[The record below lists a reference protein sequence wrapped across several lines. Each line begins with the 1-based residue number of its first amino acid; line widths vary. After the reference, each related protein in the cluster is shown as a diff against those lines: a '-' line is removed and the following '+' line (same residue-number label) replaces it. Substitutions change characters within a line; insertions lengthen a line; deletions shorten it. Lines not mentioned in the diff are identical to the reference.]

1 MRFLL
6 YGAYGYTG
14 RLIVAEAVRQ
24 GWQPV
29 LAGRDGQRLQ
39 ALAERWG
46 LSHRTVALEDGE
58 VHPGFQTSAKGHG
71 ADWVLSLPGVRRW
84 DGEHPPSW

>member
-39 ALAERWG
+39 ALA
-46 LSHRTVALEDGE
+46 
-58 VHPGFQTSAKGHG
+58 
-71 ADWVLSLPGVRRW
+71 
-84 DGEHPPSW
+84 